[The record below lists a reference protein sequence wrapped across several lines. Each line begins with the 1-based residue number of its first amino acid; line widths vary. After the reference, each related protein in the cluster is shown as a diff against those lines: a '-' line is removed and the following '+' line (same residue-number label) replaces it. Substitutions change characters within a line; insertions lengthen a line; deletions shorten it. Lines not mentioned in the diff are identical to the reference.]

1 MRYNIREIAAI
12 IRAKYDRLAEG
23 YIDRLL
29 TDSRTLSFPET
40 TLFFALRTP
49 TGDGS
54 KYIAEL
60 YRLRV
65 RHFVVSRCQPEFA
78 EMKDA
83 SFLTVS
89 NVLAALQQL
98 AIHHRKQF
106 NIPVVGI
113 TGSNGKTIV
122 KELLYQLLRAEF
134 NIVRSPRSYNSQL
147 GVPLSVWQMNES
159 HTLGLFEAGISQPNE
174 MAHLRRII
182 APTIGILTNIGE
194 AHQENFTS
202 PLQKCLEKLSLF
214 NDCDVIIYNADDPHI
229 VHGLEV
235 ACLLH
240 KGLGWSR
247 TDSEA
252 QVFIESVRCG
262 ETATE
267 ISCTMFGMTLTYEVP
282 FTDAAS
288 IENVIHCIALMIYLK
303 PTALGH
309 LQAFRELEP
318 VAMRLE
324 VKEGINHCH
333 LIGDTCNS
341 DLHSLAIALDFQLSR
356 KGNKSLKMT
365 VILSDI
371 LQSGLMPKVL
381 YRKVAELFRQ
391 KKVERVIGIGR
402 DLKTC
407 GPAAFKTAESEFYGS
422 TQEFIHSPSFR
433 QFRDELILLKG
444 SRASHFEQIT
454 ERLEKKVH
462 ETILEVNLDAVVHN
476 YNHFRSMLRPGTK
489 IVCMVKAFGYGVGSY
504 ELAKTLQ
511 EHRCDYLAVAVADE
525 GAELRREGISVP
537 IIVMNPEFGSFNTL
551 FEYRLEPEVYSFSL
565 LNALSREAGRRGIVS
580 CPVHVKID
588 TGMCRLGFHPEDMPE
603 VCRRLKQQTGL
614 YARSV
619 FSHLAG
625 SDSSEH
631 DDFTQQ
637 QIQTYIKAADV
648 LEREL
653 DHPVLRHILNS
664 AGTERFTEYQFD
676 MVRLGIGLYGISALA
691 GSGALQPVCTLKTA
705 ILQIQEA
712 PAGSSV
718 GYGRKDCVTR
728 NSRIAVL
735 PIGYADGL
743 DRRLGNG
750 VGEVL
755 VRGRRCPFIGN
766 LCMDISMIDVTDVE
780 AQERDEVTVFGKELS
795 VSEIARKL
803 DTIPYEILTSISS
816 RVKRV
821 YYKE

>member
-1 MRYNIREIAAI
+1 MLE
-12 IRAKYDRLAEG
+12 EG
-23 YIDRLL
+23 YVDHLL

-40 TLFFALRTP
+40 TLFFAIRTQ

-65 RHFVVSRCQPEFA
+65 RHFVVSRYLPEFV
-78 EMKDA
+78 EMKNA
-83 SFLTVS
+83 NFLIVT

-98 AIHHRKQF
+98 VIHHRKQF
-106 NIPVVGI
+106 SIPVIGI

-122 KELLYQLLRAEF
+122 KELLYQLLHREF

-147 GVPLSVWQMNES
+147 GVPLSVWQMNGN
-159 HTLGLFEAGISQPNE
+159 HTLGIFEAGISQPNE

-182 APTIGILTNIGE
+182 APTIGILTSLGE

-214 NDCDVIIYNADDPHI
+214 NNCEVIIYNADNKHI
-229 VHGLEV
+229 VHGLEK

-240 KGLGWSR
+240 RGLGWSR

-252 QVFIESVRCG
+252 QIFIESVRYG
-262 ETATE
+262 ENSTE
-267 ISCTMFGMTLTYEVP
+267 INCTMFGGITRTYVVP
-282 FTDAAS
+282 FTDSAS

-303 PTALGH
+303 PTALISV
-309 LQAFRELEP
+309 QAFQTLEP

-324 VKEGINHCH
+324 VKEGINHCC
-333 LIGDTCNS
+333 LISDTCNS
-341 DLHSLAIALDFQLSR
+341 DINSLAIALDFQLSR
-356 KGNKSLKMT
+356 KGNTNLKTT

-381 YRKVAELFRQ
+381 YKKVAELFRQ
-391 KKVERVIGIGR
+391 KKVERIIGIGR
-402 DLKTC
+402 DLKTH
-407 GPAAFKTAESEFYGS
+407 GAAAFNNMESEFYGS

-444 SRASHFEQIT
+444 SQVFHFEQIT
-454 ERLEKKVH
+454 ELLEKKVH
-462 ETILEVNLDAVVHN
+462 ETILEVNLDAIVHN
-476 YNHFRSMLRPGTK
+476 YNHFRSILRPETQ
-489 IVCMVKAFGYGVGSY
+489 IVCMVKAFGYGAGSY

-525 GAELRREGISVP
+525 GAELRREGISIP

-551 FEYRLEPEVYSFSL
+551 FESRLEPEIYSFQL
-565 LNALSREAGRRGIVS
+565 LNALSREAERRGIVS
-580 CPVHVKID
+580 WPVHVKID
-588 TGMCRLGFHPEDMPE
+588 TGMYRLGFRPEDMPE
-603 VCRRLKQQTGL
+603 VCRLLKQQNGL

-625 SDSSEH
+625 SDSSGH
-631 DDFTQQ
+631 DEFTRQ
-637 QIQTYIKAADV
+637 QIHAYIQAADA
-648 LEREL
+648 LEKEL
-653 DHPVLRHILNS
+653 GNPVLRHILNS
-664 AGTERFTEYQFD
+664 AGMERFTEYQFD

-691 GSGALQPVCTLKTA
+691 GSEALQPVCTLKTT
-705 ILQIQEA
+705 ILQIHEA
-712 PAGSSV
+712 PAGSSI
-718 GYGRKDCVTR
+718 GYGRKSYAGR
-728 NSRIAVL
+728 NSRIAVI
-735 PIGYADGL
+735 PVGYADGL

-750 VGEVL
+750 AGEVV
-755 VRGRRCPFIGN
+755 VRGRRCPLIGN
-766 LCMDISMIDVTDVE
+766 LCMDLSMIDVTDVE
-780 AQERDEVTVFGKELS
+780 AQERDEVTVFGKELP